1 MIKNLCVLLLAA
13 WVVTGFPA
21 IAAEPIRW
29 AELSQRPA
37 PAAGAIHAYGTL
49 ADQHG
54 ELRLP
59 SGSGPFP
66 VAVLLHG
73 GCWLEDYDLAY
84 FRHLAEAVT
93 KLGWASW
100 TVEYRRVG
108 GAGGWPETF
117 LDVADALDYLTVL
130 GQAQPLDLTNTIVVG
145 HSAGA
150 QLALWAAQRDRI
162 AEGHPLY
169 RPQPLAVWHV
179 LALSPVLDLAR
190 YRIGPQNSCHGAVE
204 PLMGGTPDTVPD
216 RYASVSPIEL
226 LPVSVPVSL
235 ISGRDDPTV
244 SAASV
249 RRYFEHAD
257 SSRVSLALIDGA
269 EHFDPAVPGSMAWP
283 RVRARLL
290 SLLPPAKKP
299 GKNR

>member
-1 MIKNLCVLLLAA
+1 MIKNLRGMLCVVLA
-13 WVVTGFPA
+13 VTGFA
-21 IAAEPIRW
+21 ATGAEPIRW

-37 PAAGAIHAYGTL
+37 PAAGTIYAYGTHS
-49 ADQHG
+49 DQYG

-59 SGSGPFP
+59 TGPGPFP

-73 GCWLEDYDLAY
+73 GCWLENYDLAY
-84 FRHLAEAVT
+84 FRHLAQAVT
-93 KLGWASW
+93 DLGWATW

-117 LDVADALDYLTVL
+117 LDVADGVDYLRVL
-130 GQAQPLDLTNTIVVG
+130 GQAQPLDLTHTIVLG

-162 AEGHPLY
+162 VEAHPLY
-169 RPQPLAVWHV
+169 RPQPLAVHHV

-190 YRIGPQNSCHGAVE
+190 YRIGPPNSCHGAVE

-216 RYASVSPIEL
+216 RYAAVSPIEL
-226 LPVSVPVSL
+226 LPASVPVSL
-235 ISGRDDPTV
+235 ISGQDDPTV

-249 RRYFEHAD
+249 RRYFERAN
-257 SSRVSLALIDGA
+257 SPRVGLDLIEGA

-283 RVRARLL
+283 RVRARLQA
-290 SLLPPAKKP
+290 LLPQASRQ
-299 GKNR
+299 GLNR

>member
-1 MIKNLCVLLLAA
+1 MIKSLCVLLLAA

-37 PAAGAIHAYGTL
+37 PAAGAIHAYSTL
-49 ADQHG
+49 ADQYG

-93 KLGWASW
+93 ALGWASW

-117 LDVADALDYLTVL
+117 LDVADALD
-130 GQAQPLDLTNTIVVG
+130 
-145 HSAGA
+145 
-150 QLALWAAQRDRI
+150 
-162 AEGHPLY
+162 
-169 RPQPLAVWHV
+169 
-179 LALSPVLDLAR
+179 
-190 YRIGPQNSCHGAVE
+190 
-204 PLMGGTPDTVPD
+204 
-216 RYASVSPIEL
+216 
-226 LPVSVPVSL
+226 
-235 ISGRDDPTV
+235 
-244 SAASV
+244 
-249 RRYFEHAD
+249 
-257 SSRVSLALIDGA
+257 
-269 EHFDPAVPGSMAWP
+269 
-283 RVRARLL
+283 
-290 SLLPPAKKP
+290 
-299 GKNR
+299 